1 MIQLQGVCCGT
12 TVFRATFVENTC
24 QSPRTLRSLWY
35 GLRPHHIALPA
46 PARHR
51 QSKLKAMHAK
61 EVAILN
67 QYKDRWPSTPP
78 PPMSVRKCRPLERIL
93 FLNEFRR
100 AHLDFWKNNHPSYPD
115 FSLGSLPPLVRRI
128 YRVGQGYRKPKD
140 VIPPPSGG
148 NIEPTIVPEIA
159 RLRAS
164 KKERLSPYNHNP
176 HFPYFVTHFTDSMPI
191 CSVGGE
197 LSDVLFNP
205 KYAGH
210 IYKVT
215 VAVDN
220 LGNIVWICDLMPG
233 TSADV
238 MIWDQRGPSRTHG
251 QFFDFEIGAHDGAY
265 KGRLHTAVPY
275 IGRKTLT
282 DDQQEYNDVHGFYRA
297 RVEHLFARLWQW
309 RIVRNVWTR
318 SATELHGH
326 VRILLHL
333 TQFCIRRQTRY
344 QPYGPWPHVP
354 ESVWAQEEA
363 TVVEEENDDGVCCQL
378 CGHRPGDISE
388 CGTCHLNMC
397 ASCMPL
403 HSCTL

>member
-1 MIQLQGVCCGT
+1 MVTPGV
-12 TVFRATFVENTC
+12 
-24 QSPRTLRSLWY
+24 
-35 GLRPHHIALPA
+35 
-46 PARHR
+46 
-51 QSKLKAMHAK
+51 
-61 EVAILN
+61 
-67 QYKDRWPSTPP
+67 
-78 PPMSVRKCRPLERIL
+78 
-93 FLNEFRR
+93 
-100 AHLDFWKNNHPSYPD
+100 
-115 FSLGSLPPLVRRI
+115 
-128 YRVGQGYRKPKD
+128 
-140 VIPPPSGG
+140 
-148 NIEPTIVPEIA
+148 
-159 RLRAS
+159 
-164 KKERLSPYNHNP
+164 
-176 HFPYFVTHFTDSMPI
+176 
-191 CSVGGE
+191 
-197 LSDVLFNP
+197 
-205 KYAGH
+205 GH
-210 IYKVT
+210 VYKVT

-363 TVVEEENDDGVCCQL
+363 TAVEEENDDGVCCQL